1 MITIWNPAD
10 EAQDFVF
17 TLFFEGGH
25 YLLPLHMEARET
37 RAFNVSEILQNQVP
51 DAEGNLIP
59 PSIHQGTAKIA
70 GSHAE
75 NEYILVAV
83 NFGIYNVRK
92 ATCFGG
98 CTTCDGYTD
107 FAIDVLDFTM
117 AVNGTQQEAAL
128 GTYNTGVQYNLTA
141 GTNWTS
147 NDNSVYTVSGGLVT
161 GHAAG
166 NATTTGTDP
175 NVPYPMEACGQA
187 NCQETQM
194 SNSAQGTVQV
204 PAYLAP
210 RDTPQPTASAG
221 QARKEPSSRS
231 TTRF

>member
-1 MITIWNPAD
+1 
-10 EAQDFVF
+10 
-17 TLFFEGGH
+17 
-25 YLLPLHMEARET
+25 
-37 RAFNVSEILQNQVP
+37 
-51 DAEGNLIP
+51 
-59 PSIHQGTAKIA
+59 
-70 GSHAE
+70 
-75 NEYILVAV
+75 
-83 NFGIYNVRK
+83 
-92 ATCFGG
+92 
-98 CTTCDGYTD
+98 
-107 FAIDVLDFTM
+107 M
-117 AVNGTQQEAAL
+117 AVNGTQQETAL

-147 NDNSVYTVSGGLVT
+147 NDSSVYTVSGGLVT
-161 GHAAG
+161 GHASG
-166 NATTTGTDP
+166 TATTTGTDP